1 MAGSDDEHQQAAPA
15 AVEEEEEDLDALWGG
30 VFCDKSAVA
39 ARSLESGDPSLP
51 ELVVWVLLSC

>member
-15 AVEEEEEDLDALWGG
+15 AAEEEEEDLDALWGG
-30 VFCDKSAVA
+30 VCCDKSAVA